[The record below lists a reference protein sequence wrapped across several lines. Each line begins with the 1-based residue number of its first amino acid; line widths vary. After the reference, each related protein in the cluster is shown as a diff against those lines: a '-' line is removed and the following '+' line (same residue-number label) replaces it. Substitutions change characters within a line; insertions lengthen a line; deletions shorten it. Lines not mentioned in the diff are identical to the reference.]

1 MTGPSAP
8 SPPSGPSE
16 PGPVGGPAPAAANAG
31 APAGA
36 GGPGGGTAV
45 EPRTALHAPTGRSW
59 RAFLQ
64 PLAIIAIGGL
74 WMLYVENSDLD
85 SIAARVLAPDYVAQ
99 KTWEHIEL
107 AVVSTLLV
115 LVIAIPLGVLLSR
128 SWARPATPL
137 VLAIANI
144 GQSAPAIGV
153 VVLLAVTFGIG
164 FWTAI
169 VALVAYGVLP
179 ALRNTLVGLQQVDPT
194 LTDAGRGIG
203 MSAARV
209 LARVELPLATPVIL
223 AGIRT
228 TLVLMVG
235 TASIASFISG
245 GGLGDLITTG
255 VSTQRTPVLLTGCI
269 LIALLALLI
278 DWLGGMAARLL
289 APKGL

>member
-1 MTGPSAP
+1 VSGAPPVVPAP
-8 SPPSGPSE
+8 SGE
-16 PGPVGGPAPAAANAG
+16 APAENPGAAA
-31 APAGA
+31 
-36 GGPGGGTAV
+36 
-45 EPRTALHAPTGRSW
+45 EPRQSLHTPAGRSW
-59 RAFLQ
+59 RSWLE
-64 PLAIIAIGGL
+64 PLAIVLIGAA
-74 WMLYVENSDLD
+74 WMLYVENSNLD
-85 SIAARVLAPDYVAQ
+85 GIARRSLATRYVTQ

-107 AVVSTLLV
+107 TVVSTLIV

-128 SWARPATPL
+128 SWARPATPF
-137 VLAIANI
+137 VLAVANI

-153 VVLLAVTFGIG
+153 VVLLAVLWGIG

-179 ALRNTLVGLQQVDPT
+179 ALRNTMVGLQQVDPA

-203 MSAARV
+203 MSPGTV
-209 LARVELPLATPVIL
+209 LRRVELPLAAPVIL

-235 TASIASFISG
+235 TASIAAFISG
-245 GGLGDLITTG
+245 GGLGDLITSG
-255 VSTQRTPVLLTGCI
+255 VSTQRTPVLLTGCV

-278 DWLGGMAARLL
+278 DWLGGMATRVL

>member
-1 MTGPSAP
+1 MSAP
-8 SPPSGPSE
+8 PATPAPSGK
-16 PGPVGGPAPAAANAG
+16 APPENPNAAG
-31 APAGA
+31 
-36 GGPGGGTAV
+36 
-45 EPRTALHAPTGRSW
+45 EPRESLHTPTGRSW
-59 RAFLQ
+59 RSVLE
-64 PLAIIAIGGL
+64 PVVIIAIGAA

-85 SIAARVLAPDYVAQ
+85 SIARRSLAPRYVTQ

-107 AVVSTLLV
+107 TVVSTLVV

-128 SWARPATPL
+128 TWARPATPV

-153 VVLLAVTFGIG
+153 VVLLAVIWGIG
-164 FWTAI
+164 FWTAV

-179 ALRNTLVGLQQVDPT
+179 ALRNTMVGLQQVDPT

-203 MSAARV
+203 MSPATV
-209 LARVELPLATPVIL
+209 LRRVELPLAAPVIL

-235 TASIASFISG
+235 TASIAAFISG
-245 GGLGDLITTG
+245 GGLGDLITSG
-255 VSTQRTPVLLTGCI
+255 VSTQRTPVLLTGCV
-269 LIALLALLI
+269 LIALLALLV
-278 DWLGGMAARLL
+278 DWLGGMATRLL

>member
-1 MTGPSAP
+1 MSAPPRDPSARTAAP
-8 SPPSGPSE
+8 
-16 PGPVGGPAPAAANAG
+16 PAAG
-31 APAGA
+31 AEGT
-36 GGPGGGTAV
+36 GGTG
-45 EPRTALHAPTGRSW
+45 EPRTALHSPTSRSW
-59 RAFLQ
+59 RGLLE
-64 PLAIIAIGGL
+64 PLVVVAVGAA

-85 SIAARVLAPDYVAQ
+85 SIEERTLKPRYVWE
-99 KTWEHIEL
+99 KTWQHIEL
-107 AVVSTLLV
+107 TVVSTLVV
-115 LVIAIPLGVLLSR
+115 LAIAIPLGIVLSR
-128 SWARPATPL
+128 VWARPATPF
-137 VLAIANI
+137 VLAVANV

-153 VVLLAVTFGIG
+153 VVLLAVIIGIG
-164 FWTAI
+164 FWTAV

-179 ALRNTLVGLQQVDPT
+179 ALRNTMVGLQQVDPT

-203 MSAARV
+203 MSPAMV
-209 LARVELPLATPVIL
+209 LGRVELPLATPVIL

-255 VSTQRTPVLLTGCI
+255 VSTQRTPILLTGCI

-278 DWLGGMAARLL
+278 DWLGGMATRLL

>member
-1 MTGPSAP
+1 MSAPPRGPSAP
-8 SPPSGPSE
+8 TT
-16 PGPVGGPAPAAANAG
+16 PAVP
-31 APAGA
+31 
-36 GGPGGGTAV
+36 GTAGTGIPD
-45 EPRTALHAPTGRSW
+45 EPRTALHTPTSRSW
-59 RAFLQ
+59 RAFLE
-64 PLAIIAIGGL
+64 PLIVVAVGAA
-74 WMLYVENSDLD
+74 WMLYVENANLD
-85 SIAARVLAPDYVAQ
+85 SIEKRTLKPHYVWQ

-107 AVVSTLLV
+107 TVVSTLVV
-115 LVIAIPLGVLLSR
+115 LVIAVPLGIVLSR
-128 SWARPATPL
+128 VWARPATPF
-137 VLAIANI
+137 VLAVANI

-153 VVLLAVTFGIG
+153 VVLLAVILGIG
-164 FWTAI
+164 FWTTV

-179 ALRNTLVGLQQVDPT
+179 ALRNTMVGLQQVDPT

-203 MSAARV
+203 MSPAMV
-209 LARVELPLATPVIL
+209 LGRVELPLATPVIL

-255 VSTQRTPVLLTGCI
+255 VTTQRTPILLTGCI

-278 DWLGGMAARLL
+278 DWLGGMATRFL

>member
-1 MTGPSAP
+1 MSAP
-8 SPPSGPSE
+8 PRGTAA
-16 PGPVGGPAPAAANAG
+16 GIDPAAPG
-31 APAGA
+31 AED
-36 GGPGGGTAV
+36 AV
-45 EPRTALHAPTGRSW
+45 IPPTVALHAPTGRSW
-59 RAFLQ
+59 RAFLE
-64 PLAIIAIGGL
+64 PLAVLLIGAA

-85 SIAARVLAPDYVAQ
+85 SIEERSLKPDYVWQ

-107 AVVSTLLV
+107 TVVSTVVV
-115 LVIAIPLGVLLSR
+115 LAIAIPLGILLSR
-128 SWARPATPL
+128 VWARPATPF
-137 VLAIANI
+137 VLAVANI

-153 VVLLAVTFGIG
+153 VVLLAVIFGIG
-164 FWTAI
+164 FWTTV

-179 ALRNTLVGLQQVDPT
+179 ALRNTMVGLQQVDPT
-194 LTDAGRGIG
+194 LIDAGRGIG
-203 MSAARV
+203 MSPAMV

-255 VSTQRTPVLLTGCI
+255 VSTQRNPVLLTGCV

-278 DWLGGMAARLL
+278 DWLGGMATRLL